1 MWQRAAIVR
10 NRVGMGWEDFV
21 ELVGCWPISSL
32 VDFFL
37 DNAQRIFD
45 VARADDSN
53 TFDEFAIVIRPD
65 GGLHF
70 IMESPVSVEGASA
83 YAGGQTT
90 YRVTRS
96 RDGVRVEGK
105 NFGRDGFL
113 QHCSVEQRD
122 VRAELFRDRALYL
135 TA

>member
-1 MWQRAAIVR
+1 MDA
-10 NRVGMGWEDFV
+10 
-21 ELVGCWPISSL
+21 
-32 VDFFL
+32 FL

-53 TFDEFAIVIRPD
+53 NFDEFAIVIRPD

-83 YAGGQTT
+83 YAGAQTT

-96 RDGVRVEGK
+96 PHGVRVDGK
-105 NFGRDGFL
+105 NFGQDGFV
-113 QHCSVEQRD
+113 QSCSMERRD
-122 VRAELFRDRALYL
+122 PRAELLRDRVLYL
-135 TA
+135 TGSPVS